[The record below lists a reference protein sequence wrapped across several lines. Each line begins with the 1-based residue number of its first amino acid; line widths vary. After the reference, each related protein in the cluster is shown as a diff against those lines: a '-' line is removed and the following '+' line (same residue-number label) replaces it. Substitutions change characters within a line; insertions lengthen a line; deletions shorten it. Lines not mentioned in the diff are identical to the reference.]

1 MKITVQIFK
10 NLGTLAK
17 EEQKGEVIV
26 PTMKSMAAVKEE
38 AMLLVG
44 FILSML
50 TLTFGYNKSDAE
62 TCQAAFI
69 FIVVSCNGV
78 SRKVYEQEAFIPAN
92 GQKHQLWLLDIRK
105 SIRKPLETFLVDAA
119 LHDTGGGQS

>member
-1 MKITVQIFK
+1 MKIIIQIFK
-10 NLGTLAK
+10 NFGTHAK

-26 PTMKSMAAVKEE
+26 PAMKSMTAVKEE

-62 TCQAAFI
+62 SCQAAFI

-92 GQKHQLWLLDIRK
+92 GQKHQLWLLDVRNRIRQ
-105 SIRKPLETFLVDAA
+105 PLETFLVDAA
-119 LHDTGGGQS
+119 LHDNGGDQS